1 MERTSASQ
9 TDAQLTFLASP
20 SPKFPEESVAANV
33 RASGEFSC
41 TNREGYWLSP
51 LLLQNSSSQVCPVI
65 TIQMLSS
72 FQNVFCLLFVY
83 LCVFFLN
90 CTLMLFY
97 WDFRKEQRLMHAIN
111 PPSFIRSQSDVLY
124 LFSSYTSLKVIH
136 SLYSFNGLS
145 ITISLKSLKII
156 NVLISF

>member
-1 MERTSASQ
+1 MSELLGSSAVQ
-9 TDAQLTFLASP
+9 IGRVIGFLHCYFKIHLLRYVQLLPYRCFPASKM
-20 SPKFPEESVAANV
+20 SFV
-33 RASGEFSC
+33 
-41 TNREGYWLSP
+41 
-51 LLLQNSSSQVCPVI
+51 SSLCI
-65 TIQMLSS
+65 Y
-72 FQNVFCLLFVY
+72 VF
-83 LCVFFLN
+83 FFLN

-111 PPSFIRSQSDVLY
+111 PPCFIRSQSDVLY

-156 NVLISF
+156 NVLISFWIMQILQNALTLISPFPSYFGLIS

>member
-1 MERTSASQ
+1 
-9 TDAQLTFLASP
+9 
-20 SPKFPEESVAANV
+20 
-33 RASGEFSC
+33 
-41 TNREGYWLSP
+41 
-51 LLLQNSSSQVCPVI
+51 
-65 TIQMLSS
+65 
-72 FQNVFCLLFVY
+72 
-83 LCVFFLN
+83 
-90 CTLMLFY
+90 MLFY